1 VTTERPLRIGTR
13 GSALAVAQSRQV
25 GERLTEFTGLP
36 YALVSI
42 TTRGDTDRAP
52 LTVIGGTG
60 VFVTAVREALLDGRI
75 DVAVHSFKD
84 LPTAGQPGILLAA
97 VPAREN
103 PADVL
108 CSAGGASGITL
119 DQLPPGARIGTGS
132 PRRVAQLLRLRDD
145 LAPVP
150 VRGNVDTRLGAVT
163 SGELDAV
170 VLASAGLARLGR
182 LDAVTQTFAALDMLP
197 APAQGALA
205 IECRPDDDRTAAAL
219 AMLDD
224 APSRAAALAERSV
237 LAGLQAGCAAP
248 VGALATVVGGSL
260 VLAARVISP
269 DGRRVVEHRTRGP
282 VTRAEELGAKAAE
295 ALLADGAA
303 GLMGPG

>member
-1 VTTERPLRIGTR
+1 M
-13 GSALAVAQSRQV
+13 AQSRQT
-25 GERLTEFTGLP
+25 GERLTALTGL
-36 YALVSI
+36 AFELVTI

-52 LTVIGGTG
+52 LTSIGGTG

-75 DVAVHSFKD
+75 DVAVHSYKD
-84 LPTAGQPGILLAA
+84 LPTAEQPGILLAA

-108 CSAGGASGITL
+108 CAVGGADGAGL
-119 DQLPPGARIGTGS
+119 DRLAPGARIGTGS
-132 PRRVAQLLRLRDD
+132 PRRAAQLLRLRADVR
-145 LAPVP
+145 PVP

-170 VLASAGLARLGR
+170 VLAAAGLARLGR

-205 IECRPDDDRTAAAL
+205 VECRPDDQRTAAAL
-219 AMLDD
+219 AALDD

-248 VGALATVVGGSL
+248 VGALATVVADTL

-269 DGRRVVEHRTRGP
+269 DGRQVVEHRSRGP
-282 VTRAEELGAKAAE
+282 VARAARLGAQAAE